1 LYAIGCIIIIFEDN
15 MNLREHLA
23 TNGKMDARN
32 RRPLSDEI
40 RDAILTDYIEGA
52 EIQPH
57 FKFPTEA
64 ELCDRYAVSRITV
77 RSALRGLQAAGLLT
91 VRHGQGW
98 ALVARSEIITS
109 GLDRLCSFERYA
121 ADSGYSVETS
131 ELNYSLLKANDFQ
144 AKWLNIA
151 RGDEFLRVERIK
163 LFNGVKVAW
172 MVDYV
177 PAHIYPPEDFKRDFA
192 GSALDLFANHPRT
205 GLSYSEADMSPVGL
219 DAKLANKLGVAKGAP
234 ALFIDELLFNANGG
248 IIEGG
253 HAWLLPEH
261 FRFRLRRRMSI

>member
-1 LYAIGCIIIIFEDN
+1 
-15 MNLREHLA
+15 MNRLGNLA
-23 TNGKMDARN
+23 ANGKMDSRK

-52 EIQPH
+52 ETQLH

-77 RSALRGLQAAGLLT
+77 RSALRSLQAAGLLT

-98 ALVARSEIITS
+98 APVARSEIITS

-121 ADSGYSVETS
+121 ADSGYSVETA
-131 ELNYSLLKANDFQ
+131 ELAYSLLKANDFQ

-151 RGDEFLRVERIK
+151 RGDEILCVERVK
-163 LFNGVKVAW
+163 LFNGIKVAW

-177 PAHIYPPEDFKRDFA
+177 PAHIYPPEDFKRDFD
-192 GSALDLFANHPRT
+192 GSVLDLFANHPRT
-205 GLSYSEADMSPVGL
+205 GLSYSDADLAPVGL
-219 DAKLANKLGVAKGAP
+219 DAKLAKKLGLAKGAP
-234 ALFIDELLFNANGG
+234 ALFIDELLFNADGG
-248 IIEGG
+248 VIEGG

-261 FRFRLRRRMSI
+261 FRFRLRRRVSI